1 MSWSLFLDQTYTL
14 TPSPTID
21 SLVIIEGLTGRQI
34 AIRATNPQARPSW
47 TIAARLS
54 FEQTLPEIEADPD
67 FIAETPHTRLLLG
80 RNSLIDVPN
89 SLTPPFK
96 AIFAIPYWHTQMQL
110 EIWEAPLSTAPLP
123 GEYKH
128 LAFDAGVGTWSDENG
143 YLWIV
148 AAGQTI
154 GRAGNGPLFKGEQ
167 FKRLYLALWPH
178 YSVSGKTNSAI
189 ADWDANRA
197 LTLPDLRG
205 RTIISAGQG
214 TNLTNRTIAQVLG
227 AETHTL
233 SVGEMPSHN
242 HSGASGAGAF
252 WMSPGTGGTNNL
264 SVGAGTQ
271 HRTAITTGTAGLG
284 QAHNNMQPSIVACTV
299 IATGERG

>member
-1 MSWSLFLDQTYTL
+1 MV
-14 TPSPTID
+14 D
-21 SLVIIEGLTGRQI
+21 SLVILEGLTGRQL
-34 AIRATNPQARPSW
+34 AIRATNYQARPSW

-54 FEQTLPEIEADPD
+54 FEQELPEIQSDPG
-67 FIAETPHTRLLLG
+67 FNAETPQQRILLD
-80 RNSLIDVPN
+80 RSSLIDVPA
-89 SLTPPFK
+89 SLAPPFK

-128 LAFDAGVGTWSDENG
+128 LAFDAGVGTWADENG

-154 GRAGNGPLFKGEQ
+154 GRGGNMPLFKGEQ
-167 FKRLYLALWPH
+167 FKRLYMALWPH
-178 YSVSGKTNSAI
+178 YPVAGKTGSAL

-214 TNLTNRTIAQVLG
+214 TNLSNRTIAQTLG
-227 AETHTL
+227 AETHIL
-233 SVGEMPSHN
+233 NLGEMPSHS
-242 HSGASGAGAF
+242 HGGASGAGAF
-252 WMSPGTGGTNNL
+252 FMSPGSGGSFTL
-264 SVGAGTQ
+264 SSTAGAM
-271 HRTAITTGTAGLG
+271 HRTATTTGSAGLG

-299 IATGERG
+299 IATGERF